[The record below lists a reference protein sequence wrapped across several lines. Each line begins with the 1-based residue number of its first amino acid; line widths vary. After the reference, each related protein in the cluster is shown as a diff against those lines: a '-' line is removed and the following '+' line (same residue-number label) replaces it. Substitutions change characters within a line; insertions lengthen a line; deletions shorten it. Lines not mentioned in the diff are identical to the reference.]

1 VQRKHA
7 ETLMRGLML
16 KRLIVWLSVPVMAS
30 LTSCAGSGPAAGNF
44 CDIAKPIYF
53 QDADQMTR
61 ETERAIIRLNEVGA
75 KLCGWR

>member
-1 VQRKHA
+1 
-7 ETLMRGLML
+7 
-16 KRLIVWLSVPVMAS
+16 MAS
-30 LTSCAGSGPAAGNF
+30 LTGCAGSGPVADNF

-53 QDADQMTR
+53 QDADQLTR